1 MHDDKI
7 IELYFDRSEQAIYES
22 EKKYGGYCNVI
33 AYNILLSPE
42 DSEECTSDTW
52 MRAWQSIPPTKPEN
66 LKAYFGRI
74 CRNIALDRY
83 RKRCAE
89 KRGYGEIPALLD
101 ELGDCVSQ
109 EDCSFSALES
119 KRLIQCINTF
129 LWSLPT
135 VKCNMF
141 VLRYWYLQPL
151 SQIALQTGSSEKKV
165 KNTLYRTR
173 DSLKTYLEHEGFV
186 L

>member
-7 IELYFDRSEQAIYES
+7 IELYFDRSEQAICES

-33 AYNILLSPE
+33 AYNILRSPE

-52 MRAWQSIPPTKPEN
+52 LQAWQSIPPTKPYN

-74 CRNIALDRY
+74 TRNLALDCY

-89 KRGYGEIPALLD
+89 KRGYGEIPVVLD
-101 ELGDCVSQ
+101 ELGNCVSQ
-109 EDCSFSALES
+109 EDGAFSALET

-129 LWSLPT
+129 LWSLPEI
-135 VKCNMF
+135 KCNIF
-141 VLRYWYLQPL
+141 VLRYWYLEPL
-151 SQIALQTGSSEKKV
+151 SQIALKTGCSEKKV

-173 DSLKTYLEHEGFV
+173 NNLKTFLEQEGFE